1 LVLERRPCFRHLL
14 VGTDEFTIVDD
25 EVLVDQAR
33 PYRRG
38 IDWPED

>member
-1 LVLERRPCFRHLL
+1 MIVAPSPQDRHH
-14 VGTDEFTIVDD
+14 VGADEFTIVDD